1 MSKQRPSRIVAAKPK
16 ALPAVEG
23 EPLADWLKRV
33 FRGSFTRGGKLRRT
47 RQWSVKLQ
55 ANGMRRTFPLN
66 TLTRP
71 EAARRAMVLHDVL
84 HRHGW
89 EAALEQAEGFRG
101 KSGQQDSP
109 LADVQGATAVS
120 SASWKGRLIHR
131 KYLDWIRPDTNRE
144 FAARIDYKGAYSY
157 FPLGTEHEDQAA
169 EQARLRFRDV
179 KTHGWRHVSAVYPRE
194 FTMSIFWLSN
204 PVVCT
209 YATMLTMPEG
219 LGSPPTS
226 ALVPRANARSVALVE
241 SEASVASALRHWL
254 DRQQGFQ
261 CHIVYAD
268 CRSLL
273 DQVVRDRPDLLL
285 INRSLPEFSST
296 EFQAQLRTKVGQLP
310 VFGYGIYEDSDQ
322 IFIRLTGV
330 EAGYLFRRR
339 APLQLMEPL
348 FEVWGRQLFTQRTV
362 TERVRSYF
370 QGVLGVLCAPEQQLE
385 QAGLTTREQEVL
397 SLLSKGHV
405 DKEIAEILRIS
416 AWTVHNHLRHI
427 YDKLQVRTRTEAV
440 VKYLH
445 K

>member
-1 MSKQRPSRIVAAKPK
+1 MSKQRPSKRTAAKLK
-16 ALPAVEG
+16 TVPAPARD
-23 EPLADWLKRV
+23 PLAAWSRRV
-33 FRGSFTRGGKLRRT
+33 FRGSFTRGGRLRRT

-55 ANGMRRTFPLN
+55 WKGLRRTFPLT
-66 TLTRP
+66 TLTRT
-71 EAARRAMVLHDVL
+71 EAARRAMLLHEVL

-89 EAALEQAEGFRG
+89 EAALEQADGFREEAG
-101 KSGQQDSP
+101 RN
-109 LADVQGATAVS
+109 AS
-120 SASWKGRLIHR
+120 SLEGIRVANGVTSVSWKGRLIHR
-131 KYLDWIRPDTNRE
+131 KYLDWIRPGINRE
-144 FAARIDYKGAYSY
+144 YAARIDYQGAYSY
-157 FPLGTEHEDQAA
+157 FPLGTENEDLAA

-179 KTHGWRHVSAVYPRE
+179 KNRGWRQVSAIYPRE
-194 FTMSIFWLSN
+194 FTIAIFWLSN

-209 YATMLTMPEG
+209 YSTLLTIPEAG
-219 LGSPPTS
+219 GPAPAS
-226 ALVPRANARSVALVE
+226 APAQRANARSIALVE
-241 SEASVASALRHWL
+241 GEASVASALRHWL

-261 CHIVYAD
+261 CNLVYPDGQNLMA
-268 CRSLL
+268 RVA
-273 DQVVRDRPDLLL
+273 QDRPDLLL
-285 INRSLPEFSST
+285 INRSFAEFSGA
-296 EFQAQLRTKVGQLP
+296 EFQTQLRAKVGQLP

-348 FEVWGRQLFTQRTV
+348 FAVWGRQPFTQRTV

-370 QGVLGVLCAPEQQLE
+370 QGVLGVLFAPEQQLE